1 MYYFIIFSI
10 SSGVWS
16 SPVSTGS
23 TPLPCSAFSFL
34 NVNGTIIMFGG
45 DKDGGGLDDI
55 YTLNINNMVNKN
67 SYVMLFLYIM

>member
-1 MYYFIIFSI
+1 MYYFINFSI

-34 NVNGTIIMFGG
+34 NVNGTVIMFGG
-45 DKDGGGLDDI
+45 DNDGGRLDVI

-67 SYVMLFLYIM
+67 SCVMLFLHNM